1 MLIRPVEPED
11 YDEWL
16 RMRLL
21 LWPDHSEEELR
32 VEMVEIVSDR
42 TNATY
47 VAVRPDGSL
56 GGFIETS
63 QRKYAEGC
71 RTSPVGYIE
80 GWYVDPDLR
89 GRGIGR
95 QLVSAAESWA
105 KASGLSEMASDCELD
120 NQVSLD
126 AHLALGYEEVERL
139 IQFKKSLVDNKT
151 TEEEKL

>member
-1 MLIRPVEPED
+1 MLIRPVEPGD

-21 LWPDHSEEELR
+21 LWPEHSPEELR

-42 TNATY
+42 TNAIY

-71 RTSPVGYIE
+71 HTSPVGYIE

-89 GRGIGR
+89 SQGIGR
-95 QLVSAAESWA
+95 GLVRTAESWA
-105 KASGLSEMASDCELD
+105 KASGLSEMASDCDLE
-120 NQVSLD
+120 NQVSLN

-139 IQFKKSLVDNKT
+139 VQFRKSLIEDER
-151 TEEEKL
+151 EEENR

>member
-1 MLIRPVEPED
+1 MLIRPVEPGD

-21 LWPDHSEEELR
+21 LWPEHSPEELR
-32 VEMVEIVSDR
+32 VEMVEIASDR

-47 VAVRPDGSL
+47 VAVRLDGSL

-89 GRGIGR
+89 ARGVGRE
-95 QLVSAAESWA
+95 LVHAAESWA
-105 KASGLSEMASDCELD
+105 KASGLSEMASDCELEH
-120 NQVSLD
+120 QVSLN

-139 IQFKKSLVDNKT
+139 IQFRK
-151 TEEEKL
+151 

>member
-1 MLIRPVEPED
+1 MLIRPVEPGD

-21 LWPDHSEEELR
+21 LWPEHSPEELR

-47 VAVRPDGSL
+47 VAVRLDGSL

-63 QRKYAEGC
+63 QRKYAEAC

-89 GRGIGR
+89 VQGIGR
-95 QLVSAAESWA
+95 QLVSAAEAWA

-120 NQVSLD
+120 NQVSLN

-139 IQFKKSLVDNKT
+139 IQFRKSLVEDES
-151 TEEEKL
+151 EEENR